1 MLTLADPLARLVLET
16 YQSELRHSIEDPRR
30 LATVYGSYFASRPKD
45 EQLDAIVQTAAQMT
59 SSPHAALVLLG
70 RDEADVVAGYNAI
83 AGHAPLEDTYCQH
96 HILMNGQPIPIE
108 NALDVNLLCDL
119 RATVEN
125 GIRSYLG
132 VPLIREGYL
141 IGSLCVFD
149 EKIRKWTKG
158 EIEVLTRLAAQ
169 AMQLDVAFQAAAAAG
184 EGA

>member
-1 MLTLADPLARLVLET
+1 MPTLADPLARLVLET
-16 YQSELRHSIEDPRR
+16 YQNELRSSIADPQR
-30 LATVYGSYFASRPKD
+30 LAKVYGSYFATRSKN

-70 RDEADVVAGYNAI
+70 GDEASVVAGYNSI

-96 HILMNGQPIPIE
+96 HLLANGRPIPIE

-125 GIRSYLG
+125 GIRAYLG
-132 VPLIREGYL
+132 VPLIRDGYV

-149 EKIRKWTKG
+149 EKLRKWTKG

-169 AMQLDVAFQAAAAAG
+169 AMQLDAAFQASFAG
-184 EGA
+184 GSA